1 MSSAPS
7 KGAKRKATTK
17 AASSAKPAGAGTK
30 KPRKPRG
37 MVELP
42 EGTVLTDLVK
52 KTWRLG
58 RLIGWGGFGALY
70 LGSVFED
77 RFRPHGS
84 VVVVWWW

>member
-1 MSSAPS
+1 MSSAKA
-7 KGAKRKATTK
+7 KGAKRKVAAK
-17 AASSAKPAGAGTK
+17 AAAPK

-58 RLIGWGGFGALY
+58 TLIGWGGFGALY
-70 LGSVFED
+70 LGACCVFLVT
-77 RFRPHGS
+77 F
-84 VVVVWWW
+84 